1 MTKSKEL
8 YSEIIGIFH
17 DMKELVRYYQGNIIA
32 LFIGIA
38 IPTFNQNRNNQGMFL
53 ITLKGLYKYLMRVH
67 LINKQV

>member
-17 DMKELVRYYQGNIIA
+17 DMKKLVRYYRGNIIA
-32 LFIGIA
+32 
-38 IPTFNQNRNNQGMFL
+38 IPIFNQNRNNQGIFL